1 MLKYELISFTCKFC
15 TAIFLF
21 FHAHIIISRE
31 VYLTTV
37 EALAAIEELTE
48 DDEHQID
55 LVIAPPEIS
64 VVSDEEGLDDNDLTE
79 NEMLLPDAAGLIEV
93 HQTTGKKTGD
103 SPQSS
108 SQQAFRKSKFNGT
121 RPKNAKSENVE
132 RKIERQTSSIY
143 FCSCQQRNKR
153 VRKN

>member
-1 MLKYELISFTCKFC
+1 M
-15 TAIFLF
+15 
-21 FHAHIIISRE
+21 SRE

-103 SPQSS
+103 SLQGS

-121 RPKNAKSENVE
+121 RPKNAKSKNVE
-132 RKIERQTSSIY
+132 RKWSDKLPAFTSAPVNKETKELERIEIELGWKVARRD
-143 FCSCQQRNKR
+143 F
-153 VRKN
+153 